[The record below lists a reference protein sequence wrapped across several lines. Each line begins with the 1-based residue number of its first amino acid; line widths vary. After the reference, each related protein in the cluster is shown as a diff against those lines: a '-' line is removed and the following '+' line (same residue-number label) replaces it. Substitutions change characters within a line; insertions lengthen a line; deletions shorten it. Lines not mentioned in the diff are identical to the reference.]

1 MPANRRRIFRSIR
14 AFRLA
19 QFLLLKYLSLA
30 LTAARSLILAMVMG
44 PQSYGILGTLIVVQ
58 QYLSYAALGMRE
70 GLTVRLAQPLRPQET
85 PAKIHSSALAWGFG
99 IGIAIIATIF
109 AIDLCHHSLGVEWL
123 WIGVISMLSI
133 LNEILVNI
141 HRDQGRLRKVALL
154 ELAYN
159 AFPLGCVL
167 YLQREVST
175 LVVLQAMA
183 AGLLVSVLA
192 YLCGLSGIVPRKVDK
207 RLIAQLLILG
217 IPLAI
222 ASFFSASVT
231 SIYVLVANAMH
242 LGSSIGLI
250 AFANSI
256 CNIVLFGS
264 NMVAWAATSK
274 SMRGLAAAESQATDI
289 RNRRLSA
296 FFRLA
301 TLASALAI
309 VLSSWVFNLL
319 LPAYRG
325 AERYALFF
333 CLLQANSLLLYVEL
347 NFLAVHAKS
356 LMVALGY
363 GAVLGITLLV
373 YFMTPG
379 IGLLTLVTVAIVL
392 SAGLAV
398 LCALYCRKLGL
409 RTALGLRSQMA
420 FLAFPPLCAFAM
432 HLVGL
437 PGAGCMVAF
446 FLLLDLY
453 PLRTSLLR
461 TLSA

>member
-1 MPANRRRIFRSIR
+1 
-14 AFRLA
+14 LA
-19 QFLLLKYLSLA
+19 QFLLIKYLSLA
-30 LTAARSLILAMVMG
+30 LTAARSLILAAVMG

-70 GLTVRLAQPLRPQET
+70 GLTVRLAQPARPQET
-85 PAKIHSSALAWGFG
+85 PAGIHSSALAWGLG
-99 IGIAIIATIF
+99 VGIAIIATIL
-109 AIDLCHHSLGVEWL
+109 AVSLLHPPLGVEWL
-123 WIGVISMLSI
+123 WVGLIAMLSI
-133 LNEILVNI
+133 LNEILINI
-141 HRDQGRLRKVALL
+141 HRDQGRLNKVALL

-159 AFPLGCVL
+159 AVPLGCVL
-167 YLQREVST
+167 YLQRDVST

-192 YLCGLSGIVPRKVDK
+192 YLRGLSGIGPRHVDK
-207 RLIAQLLILG
+207 RLIAHLLVLG

-242 LGSSIGLI
+242 LGSTIGLI

-256 CNIVLFGS
+256 CSIVLFGS

-274 SMRGLAAAESQATDI
+274 SMRGLVAIEAQAADI
-289 RNRRLSA
+289 RNRRLSV

-301 TLASALAI
+301 TLASVLAI
-309 VLSSWVFNLL
+309 VLSSWVFDLL

-333 CLLQANSLLLYVEL
+333 CLLQASSLLLYVEL

-356 LMVALGY
+356 LRVALGY

-379 IGLLTLVTVAIVL
+379 IGLLALVTVGIVL
-392 SAGLAV
+392 SACLAV
-398 LCALYCRKLGL
+398 LCVLYCRKLGM
-409 RTALGLRSQMA
+409 RAVQGFKPQMA
-420 FLAFPPLCAFAM
+420 FLAFPSLCAFAT
-432 HLVGL
+432 HLTGL
-437 PGAGCMVAF
+437 AGAAGVVVIYLA
-446 FLLLDLY
+446 LALHALQASLS
-453 PLRTSLLR
+453 RTP
-461 TLSA
+461 AP